1 MNATCKQIMDLPWS
15 LVVFFVSQLASLVT
29 VALSGAVLTVEND
42 ARFSL
47 CGESF
52 LRYVLKCPSRL
63 CAKETLSRHHAVDG
77 YSFGQSQSE
86 SQVVGGW
93 S

>member
-1 MNATCKQIMDLPWS
+1 MSEYHMQTTIGLT
-15 LVVFFVSQLASLVT
+15 LVFGCPSLVT